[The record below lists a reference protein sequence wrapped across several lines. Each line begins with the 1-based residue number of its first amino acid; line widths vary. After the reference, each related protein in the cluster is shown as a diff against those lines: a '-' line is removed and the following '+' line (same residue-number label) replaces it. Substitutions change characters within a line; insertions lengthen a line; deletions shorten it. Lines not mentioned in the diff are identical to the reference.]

1 MSNTLKFSNTRDRYG
16 FLSNSYPTPFT
27 ANGKRWRTV
36 AHFFEAMKTD
46 NITRREEIRMATSAT
61 KAIELGTNPQT
72 LVIPEWDKEAMDQ
85 SLAKSIGVSVL
96 YYKDLVMLEAL
107 KYKFEQHPYLLQQ
120 LKSTMNYVIEY
131 VSDDQYWGGN
141 KNMLGKLLMYIR
153 THVGIDSDSNNNTDI
168 MFTNFYSILKDQGF
182 TMTSDKTP
190 IMKAPRKSY
199 EKLMIT
205 NDSGTKYGF
214 VDMYLESKYTC
225 ANLKTMVEYI
235 EKFKADIAK
244 KTDSKGIVVK
254 YFIVASNGASDVM
267 KILNCIAEYVDIT
280 YYSPS
285 ELFLKPSEHF
295 LNPKLYALDK
305 DSDEYKLISP
315 IVSKVS
321 EISRNDKLMKE
332 LGYGP
337 GTITRVNDFSPH
349 YRVVV

>member
-16 FLSNSYPTPFT
+16 FLCNSYPTPFM
-27 ANGKRWRTV
+27 AYGKRWRTV
-36 AHFFEAMKTD
+36 VHFFEAMKTD
-46 NITRREEIRMATSAT
+46 NLTRREDIRMATSVS
-61 KAIELGTNPQT
+61 KAIEMGNDTKT
-72 LVIPEWDKEAMDQ
+72 IVIPEWDNDSKDQ
-85 SLAKSIGVSVL
+85 SLAKTIGVNVL
-96 YYKDLVMLEAL
+96 SHKDMVMLEAL
-107 KYKFEQHPYLLQQ
+107 RYKFEQHPYLLQQ
-120 LKSTMNYVIEY
+120 LKSTMNYEIQY
-131 VSDDQYWGGN
+131 ISDDPYWGGST
-141 KNMLGKLLMYIR
+141 NMLGKLLMHIR
-153 THVGIDSDSNNNTDI
+153 THVGINSSSDNNTDI

-182 TMTSDKTP
+182 TITSDKTP

-199 EKLMIT
+199 EKLMVT

-225 ANLKTMVEYI
+225 ANLKAMVEYI
-235 EKFKADIAK
+235 EKFKTDLAK
-244 KTDSKGIVVK
+244 KSDSKNVVVK
-254 YFIVASNGASDVM
+254 YFIVASNEASDVI

-285 ELFLKPSEHF
+285 ELYLKPSEHF

-315 IVSKVS
+315 IVNKIS

-337 GTITRVNDFSPH
+337 GTIVRVDDFSPH